1 MAYWT
6 ILQMRHLISCKF
18 RLQPLRKW
26 FITEAADESFS
37 SLWPLFYLCS
47 ASVNSVLR
55 SSSKVVIHILP
66 VSHFMSCFTFL
77 FIFHSKASLS
87 HAYEDLTRNWT
98 LKNGTIVKIR
108 VNPSFVCPVDDREEG
123 KSGMYVGDRTG
134 NSVKLILIYFLKISI
149 YIRRYFW
156 KWAGGSMDKYRQ
168 YLIYY
173 IKKTSIFYIY
183 IYISKPVWFEH
194 R

>member
-1 MAYWT
+1 MEENLWKTSQANNNSLLDHSPDET
-6 ILQMRHLISCKF
+6 FNFMQIQTAAFKKMV
-18 RLQPLRKW
+18 
-26 FITEAADESFS
+26 ITEAADESFS

-66 VSHFMSCFTFL
+66 VSHFVSCFTFL

-98 LKNGTIVKIR
+98 LKNGTIVKIQ

-123 KSGMYVGDRTG
+123 KSRMYVGDRTG
-134 NSVKLILIYFLKISI
+134 NSVKLILIYFLK
-149 YIRRYFW
+149 
-156 KWAGGSMDKYRQ
+156 KY
-168 YLIYY
+168 LF
-173 IKKTSIFYIY
+173 T
-183 IYISKPVWFEH
+183 
-194 R
+194 

>member
-26 FITEAADESFS
+26 FITEAAEESFS

-98 LKNGTIVKIR
+98 LKNGTIVKIQ

-123 KSGMYVGDRTG
+123 KSRMYVGDRTG
-134 NSVKLILIYFLKISI
+134 NSVKLILIYFLK
-149 YIRRYFW
+149 
-156 KWAGGSMDKYRQ
+156 KY
-168 YLIYY
+168 LF
-173 IKKTSIFYIY
+173 T
-183 IYISKPVWFEH
+183 
-194 R
+194 